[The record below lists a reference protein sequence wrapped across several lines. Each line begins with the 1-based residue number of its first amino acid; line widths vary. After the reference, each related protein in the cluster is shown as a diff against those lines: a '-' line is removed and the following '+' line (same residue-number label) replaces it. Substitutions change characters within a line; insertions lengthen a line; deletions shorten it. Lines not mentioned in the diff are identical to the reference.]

1 LFGVLGS
8 IPRIEKQINAG
19 ATDQTPAFLFK
30 QGDFMQITK
39 RKLKLVT
46 SNITDVVKEAIKPDT
61 IKNIQNKFDLS
72 FPFTV
77 KRVKDTTGRNLP
89 GEVGQIIIIT
99 GFRVQ
104 ELRDGNQY
112 LVTDHAPIQ
121 TKTRKYHR
129 RVDKYKDYVLF
140 EEN

>member
-1 LFGVLGS
+1 
-8 IPRIEKQINAG
+8 
-19 ATDQTPAFLFK
+19 
-30 QGDFMQITK
+30 MQITK